1 VPKKKA
7 GSQVNKEI
15 VAMSNKH
22 NALKHGAYA
31 EEFML
36 WGENYSDY
44 ESLRSALNKEW
55 APEGGSEEYLVQRL
69 VKLIWR
75 RQRLDRYEHIKAE
88 QAQEEIRRQS
98 RVLHSLEKVFPLA
111 SDFKRARTEAAVE
124 ELISVLD
131 KEQASI
137 VRSNWPLDKCELSF
151 EWGPAIADGL
161 SRLEFSRRYEGCAE
175 FARIVELTVDD
186 KASAS
191 EERLDASIDR
201 TVKRLLQIKT
211 WKQMYHQLEPKVIN
225 IPRAEVTKSEK
236 AMPARIGE
244 TNSAAASAS
253 HSRTNER
260 RRKR

>member
-1 VPKKKA
+1 
-7 GSQVNKEI
+7 
-15 VAMSNKH
+15 
-22 NALKHGAYA
+22 
-31 EEFML
+31 
-36 WGENYSDY
+36 
-44 ESLRSALNKEW
+44 
-55 APEGGSEEYLVQRL
+55 

-88 QAQEEIRRQS
+88 QAQEEIRGQNRL
-98 RVLHSLEKVFPLA
+98 LHSLGKVFLLESA
-111 SDFKRARTEAAVE
+111 FRRAGTEAEVE
-124 ELISVLD
+124 QLMSVLD
-131 KEQASI
+131 EEQAATVLAS
-137 VRSNWPLDKCELSF
+137 WPPHKYGLLF
-151 EWGPAIADGL
+151 EWGPAIANGL
-161 SRLEFSRRYEGCAE
+161 SMLERNGRYEGSAE

-191 EERLDASIDR
+191 EERLDAAIDR

-211 WKQMYHQLEPKVIN
+211 SKQMYNRLEPKVIN
-225 IPRAEVTKSEK
+225 IPGAEVTKSEK